1 VVLGRQPGWVT
12 RLVVLTVVALMAVVA
27 LTQLRLSAI
36 EHGWPESREARVTAA
51 SRRLSGDLRAAF
63 LRTVQLAET
72 AARASDRDQAEA
84 FASLSAA
91 VPNDGPEVGI
101 AVLETTGV
109 PWAWAGR
116 HRLPP
121 EAGGDSIATRSN
133 GYYLLL
139 ESRRHSA
146 SGRVAVASTLV
157 WAHPAMPQPE
167 RSLAEL
173 FRRNTGVGLAVYA
186 PGEAPGGPDV
196 FDYEEPT
203 TAGPRLLFSVEPI
216 PPEQGET
223 RRQTL
228 EQSNAIVGLLLLVL
242 LMLVLGWASGALPRY
257 LALAAALWVA
267 IRSPVG
273 AALGFGPLFS
283 PATFF
288 RPILGPFSSSPG
300 LLFLSSALVIVAAV
314 ALWRRRLPRHA
325 VSMLLGLA
333 SLGTAPYLIRELGRG
348 ITPPANGVSMGL
360 WLVWELVL
368 LFTSAALIVIA
379 AALFRGE
386 AKDTVRGWRIRVG
399 LGITLA
405 LLATLVGIFIWSPR
419 GGWPPWYTFLWLPA
433 LILVAMPAPRL
444 AAITAIALVAGSAS
458 ALVTWGAVLE
468 GRLEVARRDVAR
480 LGVEPDPLALPL
492 LESFA
497 DRMTRDPTP
506 GSTTSAAL
514 YAQWFGSL
522 AERQGYPAHLAI
534 WSPDGTLQGELSLDS
549 LDLSNRIRQEL
560 VRTMPVDSTRIIT
573 EVRRSPGVHYVL
585 LARLDSVSVVTLT
598 VGPRTRLVGP
608 SRVSRLLAPEI
619 ERSELYHLAISPP
632 TPGLSDEAARQIQWR
647 REGWVV
653 HAEQA
658 VTLPGG
664 ERRVHA
670 EVDLRGAVPVLVRGA
685 LVVLLDVLV
694 LSLIWG
700 LAELMDGARLRMP
713 GRTTW
718 RGSFRVRLAVAL
730 AAFFVVP
737 AVGFAAWSF
746 ARLEDEARRSGDL
759 LAMQTLQD
767 PAVMTTGPVLLAQER
782 SRVDEGVRT
791 LSQRLGAEL
800 FLYSGGRLVA
810 ASAPILQELAVVAP
824 LMDPEVFVTLAS
836 RRELET
842 TRDGRGAGLAERVA
856 YRVSQSGPPGGFG
869 TLGTP
874 QLLHQATL
882 EERQLDL
889 ALVLLL
895 ATLAG
900 LAAALLGARVAA
912 KALSRPVA
920 DLRRAALAIG
930 QGQAIP
936 LAMTSPPQEFEPV
949 FGAFERMATDIQQ
962 SQDALEAA
970 RRRTATVL
978 ATVATGVVG
987 LDPNGDV
994 IIANPRASEFLGV
1007 SLPAGERFDALLGD
1021 EWEPITQAVRTFM
1034 TNPSPTG
1041 SAAETDIGLS
1051 RYSLQLASLGKDPG
1065 GVVLALNDITE
1076 VSRAERV
1083 LAWGEMAH
1091 QVAHEIKNPLT
1102 PIRLGMQHLRRV
1114 YDDRRADFDRTLD
1127 ETSERILAEI
1137 DRLDRI
1143 ARAFGRFA
1151 APADQVTPLDDVD
1164 LTAVASEVLQLYQLA
1179 GGGSGAE
1186 VRLESEDRA
1195 SGAAR
1200 VDEVKEVLLNLLE
1213 NARNAGART
1222 ITVRVRPG
1230 AFEVSDDGRGIPVEL
1245 LPRVFEPR
1253 FSATTSGAG
1262 LGLAIARRVVES
1274 WGGTIELT
1282 SAVGK
1287 GTTVTVRL
1295 AD

>member
-1 VVLGRQPGWVT
+1 
-12 RLVVLTVVALMAVVA
+12 
-27 LTQLRLSAI
+27 
-36 EHGWPESREARVTAA
+36 
-51 SRRLSGDLRAAF
+51 
-63 LRTVQLAET
+63 
-72 AARASDRDQAEA
+72 
-84 FASLSAA
+84 
-91 VPNDGPEVGI
+91 
-101 AVLETTGV
+101 
-109 PWAWAGR
+109 
-116 HRLPP
+116 
-121 EAGGDSIATRSN
+121 
-133 GYYLLL
+133 
-139 ESRRHSA
+139 
-146 SGRVAVASTLV
+146 
-157 WAHPAMPQPE
+157 
-167 RSLAEL
+167 
-173 FRRNTGVGLAVYA
+173 VYA
-186 PGEAPGGPDV
+186 PGEAPQGPDV

-203 TAGPRLLFSVEPI
+203 TAGPRLLFSVEPV

-223 RRQTL
+223 RLHTF
-228 EQSNAIVGLLLLVL
+228 EQSSALVGLLLLIL
-242 LMLVLGWASGALPRY
+242 LLLALGWARSPLQRY
-257 LALAAALWVA
+257 LALAATLWVA

-273 AALGFGPLFS
+273 AALGFDSLFS

-288 RPILGPFSSSPG
+288 RSILGPFSSSAG
-300 LLFLSSALVIVAAV
+300 LLFLSSAFVTVASV

-325 VSMLLGLA
+325 VGLLLGLA
-333 SLGTAPYLIRELGRG
+333 SIGAAPYLVRELGRG

-368 LFTSAALIVIA
+368 LVTSAALIVIA

-386 AKDTVRGWRIRVG
+386 TKDAVRGWRIRVG
-399 LGITLA
+399 LGVALA
-405 LLATLVGIFIWSPR
+405 LIATLVGIVIWSPR

-433 LILVAMPAPRL
+433 LILVALPAPRL
-444 AAITAIALVAGSAS
+444 AAITAIALVVGSAS

-480 LGVEPDPLALPL
+480 LGIEPDPLALPL
-492 LESFA
+492 LGSFA
-497 DRMTRDPTP
+497 DQLTRDPIP
-506 GSTTSAAL
+506 RPTTAAAL

-522 AERQGYPAHLAI
+522 PERQGYPAHLAI
-534 WSPDGTLQGELSLDS
+534 WSPDGTLQAELSLDS

-560 VRTMPVDSTRIIT
+560 VRTMPLDSSRIIT
-573 EVRRSPGVHYVL
+573 EVRRSPGIHYVL
-585 LARLDSVSVVTLT
+585 LARPDTASVVTLT

-608 SRVSRLLAPEI
+608 SRVSHLLTPEI

-632 TPGLSDEAARQIQWR
+632 TPGVSDEAARRIRWR

-658 VTLPGG
+658 IALPGG

-670 EVDLRGAVPVLVRGA
+670 EVDLGGAVPVLVRGA

-694 LSLIWG
+694 LWLIWG
-700 LAELMDGARLRMP
+700 LAELMDGERLRMP
-713 GRTTW
+713 GWTTW

-737 AVGFAAWSF
+737 AVGFTAWSF

-759 LAMQTLQD
+759 LAVQNLRD
-767 PAVMTTGPVLLAQER
+767 PAVTATGPVLLGQER
-782 SRVDEGVRT
+782 SRAGEGIRT
-791 LSQRLGAEL
+791 LSQRVGVEL

-810 ASAPILQELAVVAP
+810 ASNPILQELAVVGP
-824 LMDPEVFVTLAS
+824 LMDPEVFVTLAF

-842 TRDGRGAGLAERVA
+842 TRDGRGAGLTERVA

-874 QLLHQATL
+874 QVMHEATL

-920 DLRRAALAIG
+920 NLRRAALAIG

-936 LAMTSPPQEFEPV
+936 LTTTSPPQEFEPV

-987 LDPNGDV
+987 LDPSGEV
-994 IIANPRASEFLGV
+994 IIANPRASELLGV
-1007 SLPAGERFDALLGD
+1007 SLPAGERFDALLGE
-1021 EWEPITQAVRTFM
+1021 EWKPITQAVHSFM
-1034 TNPSPTG
+1034 ANPSAAG
-1041 SAAETDIGLS
+1041 SAAEVDIGLL
-1051 RYSLQLASLGKDPG
+1051 RFSLQLASLGKDPG

-1102 PIRLGMQHLRRV
+1102 PIRLGIQHLRRV
-1114 YDDRRADFDRTLD
+1114 YGDRRQDFDETLD

-1151 APADQVTPLDDVD
+1151 APADQVTPLDEVD
-1164 LTAVASEVLQLYQLA
+1164 LTAAAAEIVQLYQLA
-1179 GGGSGAE
+1179 ASGAD
-1186 VRLESEDRA
+1186 VRLESDEDA
-1195 SGAAR
+1195 TGAAR

-1213 NARNAGART
+1213 NARNAGARA
-1222 ITVRVRPG
+1222 ITVRVGPG
-1230 AFEVSDDGRGIPVEL
+1230 AFEVRDDGRGIPAEL

-1287 GTTVTVRL
+1287 GTTVVVRL
-1295 AD
+1295 AERYPRWTLVRSPQESRQYLPGKTTQEYPGVP